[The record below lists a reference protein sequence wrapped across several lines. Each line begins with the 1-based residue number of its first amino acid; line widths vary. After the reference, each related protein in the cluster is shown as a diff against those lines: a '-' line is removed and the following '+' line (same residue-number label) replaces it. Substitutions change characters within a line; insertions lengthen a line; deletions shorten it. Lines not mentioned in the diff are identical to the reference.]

1 MAEFF
6 YNAFGM
12 HIRSEISLAL
22 PATGDAAPGDWPVEI
37 VLGRVPERSDLAHS
51 LGRIRYG
58 RLGDTIIF
66 DVPWAARYSLEGDSR
81 IVVDRVAGAKEEFPA
96 LYLTGLLLS
105 VMLGARGVLTL
116 HGSAVAG
123 PSGGLVFIGKKG
135 AGKSTTAAAM
145 TARGY
150 RILCDDVIPI
160 AAGFLVL
167 PGIPLPKLLPDAYER
182 LIGDPGEAAH
192 LFDGAGKYHA
202 SLPAGNEAAALKM
215 IFLLEPSEEAALRV
229 EPVKGGAKIRAI
241 LENAISLE
249 GLDDPMLLFSRASE
263 RLASIPLFR
272 VIRPVSGNCLDE
284 LVAAIIGLDKKGTMP

>member
-12 HIRSEISLAL
+12 KIRSELPLAL
-22 PATGDAAPGDWPVEI
+22 PVAGDTAPGDWPVEI
-37 VLGRVPERSDLAHS
+37 VLGTVPEYPALAHS

-66 DVPWAARYSLEGDSR
+66 DVPWAARYSMEGDSR

-123 PSGGLVFIGKKG
+123 PTGGLVFIGKKG

-160 AAGFLVL
+160 AAGPLVL

-182 LIGDPGEAAH
+182 LIGDPEDAAH

-202 SLPAGNEAAALKM
+202 SLPAGTEAAAFKM

-249 GLDDPMLLFSRASE
+249 GLDDPMLLFSHASE

-284 LVAAIIGLDKKGTMP
+284 LVAAIIGLDKKGTQS

>member
-1 MAEFF
+1 MPEHR
-6 YNAFGM
+6 YSAFGM
-12 HIRSEISLAL
+12 QIRSEFPLAL
-22 PATGDAAPGDWPVEI
+22 PPSGDLAPSDWLVSVENGH
-37 VLGRVPERSDLAHS
+37 VSPNSALAHS
-51 LGRIRYG
+51 LGKIRYG

-66 DVPWAARYSLEGDSR
+66 DVPWAARYSMEGDSR

-123 PSGGLVFIGKKG
+123 PAGGLVFIGKKG

-160 AAGFLVL
+160 AAGPLVL

-182 LIGDPGEAAH
+182 LIGDPEDAAH

-202 SLPAGNEAAALKM
+202 SLPAGTEAAALKM

-284 LVAAIIGLDKKGTMP
+284 LIAAIIGLDKKGTLT